1 MKRLLLIIGSLI
13 IILNSC
19 KQENKNDVSKKLPSF
34 SFLLSDSITTFHTS
48 AIPNNCPVVLF
59 YFGAYCEHSRRQ
71 IEEII
76 EHLPEFKNTR
86 FYLITTDPFDDM
98 KMFYNDYNLKK
109 YPNIVV
115 GVDNTNFFRT
125 YYKILTFPAIIIY
138 DKNHILKEI
147 FASEIYGRKL
157 RESIYPS

>member
-1 MKRLLLIIGSLI
+1 MKRLLLIIASLI

-19 KQENKNDVSKKLPSF
+19 KQEDKNDAGKKIPSF
-34 SFLLSDSITTFHTS
+34 SFLLSDSTTIFHTS
-48 AIPNNCPVVLF
+48 EIANNCPIVLL

-86 FYLITTDPFDDM
+86 FYLITTDPFNDM
-98 KMFYNDYNLKK
+98 KMFYNDYHLKK

-115 GVDNTNFFRT
+115 GFDNTNFFRT
-125 YYKILTFPAIIIY
+125 YYNVQNTPSIIIY
-138 DKNHILKEI
+138 DKNHILKEVI
-147 FASEIYGRKL
+147 TSEIYGRKL
-157 RESIYPS
+157 RELIYPS